1 MQGNRSV
8 PFARLRGDRRG
19 VALPLALFG
28 LVAITIMVTAV
39 LMTSTTEAAM
49 SNANLDA
56 TRTLYAAEGA
66 VQAYVASQGA
76 GLTAVTDLDWQIPG
90 TTEQARINV
99 VRLGRIPGNVTVV
112 PPFGPTDRY
121 SVTAEPL
128 VNGRPGRG
136 VVAMVSLPSTFTNMD
151 LNVNSGATVG
161 SDLNVGGNS
170 KVVDRS
176 TACSDTTGSAAV
188 THADGTNVTTSGSG
202 TISGAVQESQF
213 SGTAFVDWVLNGRT
227 LEEFARVSQIKFG
240 PMLDAQDFPSNA
252 RAQWNATDTRMRWGC
267 PTGVGIN
274 CSAAGADTLKY
285 PSIAVDAKGGAIDL
299 QGDHGQGVLIVMN
312 GSLKISGNFMF
323 KGIIIVEGYTEI
335 TGTGG
340 KTTSKIEGAL
350 VSLGQN
356 TSERT
361 RIDESQTKG
370 NAVISYNRCQ
380 VESAQEAF
388 NKNQLENPTFQPP
401 QASFA
406 WYELI
411 R

>member
-1 MQGNRSV
+1 MSGNRPV
-8 PFARLRGDRRG
+8 PFARLRDCSG

-28 LVAITIMVTAV
+28 LVAITIMVTAT
-39 LMTSTTEAAM
+39 LLTSTTEAAM

-56 TRTLYAAEGA
+56 TRTLYTAEGA
-66 VQAYVASQGA
+66 VQAYVASRGA
-76 GLTAVTDLDWQIPG
+76 NLQSVTNLDWTIPG
-90 TTEQARINV
+90 TTERARINV
-99 VRLGRIPGNVTVV
+99 IRVGRVPGDIAAV

-121 SVTAEPL
+121 AVTAEPL
-128 VNGRPGRG
+128 LNGRTGRG
-136 VVAMVSLPSTFTNMD
+136 VVAMVTLPSGFRNMS
-151 LNVNSGATVG
+151 LNVNAGATVG

-176 TACSDTTGSAAV
+176 TACADTSGSAAV
-188 THADGTNVTTSGSG
+188 THAAGTSVTTSGSG
-202 TISGAVQESQF
+202 TISGAVQESSV
-213 SGTAFVDWVLNGRT
+213 SGDAFVRWVLNGRT
-227 LEEFARVSQIKFG
+227 TREFAEVAEIKFG
-240 PMLDAQDFPSNA
+240 PLLGTAAFPTSA
-252 RAQWNATDTRMRWGC
+252 RAQWNATDPRMRWGC
-267 PTGVGIN
+267 PTGVGID
-274 CSAAGADTLKY
+274 CRAAGADTLKY
-285 PSIAVDAKGGAIDL
+285 PSIAVDANGGAIDL
-299 QGDHGQGVLIVMN
+299 QGDHGQGILIVMN

-356 TSERT
+356 TTERS

-380 VESAQEAF
+380 VETAEDAF
-388 NKNQLENPTFQPP
+388 NQRQLTNPTFRAPQP
-401 QASFA
+401 SFA
-406 WYELI
+406 WFELV